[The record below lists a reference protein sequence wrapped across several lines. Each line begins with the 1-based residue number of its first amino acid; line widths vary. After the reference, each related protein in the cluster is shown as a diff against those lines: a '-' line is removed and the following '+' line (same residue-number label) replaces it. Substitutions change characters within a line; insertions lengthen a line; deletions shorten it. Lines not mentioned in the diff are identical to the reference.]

1 MCLPDLVAPG
11 RRRSIGARSALG
23 GWLVLASFAGPAPAG
38 AVPAVVPAIAPAP
51 APAPAPALAPEVAPA
66 SPPASSSSCQ
76 AAHTTLAMQE
86 CLARLLRR
94 ADQDLERYLARALRR
109 LSAEQDRRTRS
120 SSGVASSGAAS
131 AGAASAGAA
140 SELAA
145 SQHDWRRFRDRYCQ
159 AVWSSWSGGTIRGP
173 KLLECRL
180 TLARER
186 QRRLWADFLSF
197 PDGTPPLLPEPPSS
211 PSDSRP

>member
-1 MCLPDLVAPG
+1 MCLPDLLAPG

-23 GWLVLASFAGPAPAG
+23 GWLVLASLAGPAPAG

-51 APAPAPALAPEVAPA
+51 APALAPAVPSAAA
-66 SPPASSSSCQ
+66 DSSCQ
-76 AAHTTLAMQE
+76 AATTTLAMQE

-109 LSAEQDRRTRS
+109 LSAEQDRRPTS

-131 AGAASAGAA
+131 AGASSAGAA

-197 PDGTPPLLPEPPSS
+197 PDGSPPLLPEPPSS

>member
-23 GWLVLASFAGPAPAG
+23 GWLVLASLAGPVPAG

-51 APAPAPALAPEVAPA
+51 APALAPA
-66 SPPASSSSCQ
+66 SPPAAADSSCQ
-76 AAHTTLAMQE
+76 AANTTLAMQE
-86 CLARLLRR
+86 CLARLLQR

-109 LSAEQDRRTRS
+109 LSAAQDRRPSS

-131 AGAASAGAA
+131 AGASSAGAA

>member
-1 MCLPDLVAPG
+1 
-11 RRRSIGARSALG
+11 
-23 GWLVLASFAGPAPAG
+23 
-38 AVPAVVPAIAPAP
+38 
-51 APAPAPALAPEVAPA
+51 
-66 SPPASSSSCQ
+66 
-76 AAHTTLAMQE
+76 MQE

-109 LSAEQDRRTRS
+109 LSAEQDRRT
-120 SSGVASSGAAS
+120 G
-131 AGAASAGAA
+131 ASAGAA

>member
-1 MCLPDLVAPG
+1 V
-11 RRRSIGARSALG
+11 
-23 GWLVLASFAGPAPAG
+23 
-38 AVPAVVPAIAPAP
+38 
-51 APAPAPALAPEVAPA
+51 E
-66 SPPASSSSCQ
+66 
-76 AAHTTLAMQE
+76 H
-86 CLARLLRR
+86 
-94 ADQDLERYLARALRR
+94 YLDRALRR
-109 LSAEQDRRTRS
+109 LSAEQDRRT
-120 SSGVASSGAAS
+120 GASAAAS
-131 AGAASAGAA
+131 

>member
-1 MCLPDLVAPG
+1 
-11 RRRSIGARSALG
+11 
-23 GWLVLASFAGPAPAG
+23 
-38 AVPAVVPAIAPAP
+38 
-51 APAPAPALAPEVAPA
+51 
-66 SPPASSSSCQ
+66 
-76 AAHTTLAMQE
+76 MQE
-86 CLARLLRR
+86 CLGRLVRR
-94 ADQDLERYLARALRR
+94 ADQDLERYLERALRR
-109 LSAEQDRRTRS
+109 LNAERNRQT
-120 SSGVASSGAAS
+120 GAYAVGAS
-131 AGAASAGAA
+131 AAAA

-145 SQHDWRRFRDRYCQ
+145 SQQDWRRFRDRYCQ